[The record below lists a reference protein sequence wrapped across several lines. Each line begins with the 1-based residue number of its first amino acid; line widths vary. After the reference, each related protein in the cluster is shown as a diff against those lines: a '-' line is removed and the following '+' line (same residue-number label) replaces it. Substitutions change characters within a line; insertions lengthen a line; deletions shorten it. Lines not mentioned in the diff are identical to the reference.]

1 MDVNIAAAL
10 PAIESWGPWAYA
22 AFFFVSVIESM
33 PVLGT
38 AVPGATI
45 VAIIG
50 FAASQG
56 MFALGPCFW
65 LIGLGATVGDF
76 GGYYLGG
83 KSRGAFSAEAR
94 FLNER
99 HLARAQ
105 AFFAK
110 HGSWSI
116 LLGRFFS
123 PLRAT
128 VPFVA
133 GTSRMPVAPFIFW
146 NVVSALLWSAAWLA
160 LGWVS
165 GGAITSLSQVA
176 RAIF

>member
-1 MDVNIAAAL
+1 MNLAATL

-22 AFFFVSVIESM
+22 AFFFVSVVESM

-50 FAASQG
+50 FAVSQG

-65 LIGLGATVGDF
+65 LISLGATIGDF
-76 GGYYLGG
+76 GGYYLGA

-105 AFFAK
+105 AFFAR

-133 GTSRMPVAPFIFW
+133 GASRMPLPTFVFW
-146 NVVSALLWSAAWLA
+146 NVLSAFLWSATWLA

-165 GGAITSLSQVA
+165 GGAVTSLWGALKS
-176 RAIF
+176 FF